1 MEGLY
6 SLYRHRLF
14 NFENVAIDFV
24 IFLIYISLMQIPIS
38 SFQEILGIVFFF
50 IFQVQLITILIDE
63 NWNPILQILPIRKKD
78 YFNAYMKL
86 TFVFYVLY
94 VLCTIWFHTLI
105 SKLSLLFVVAPIG
118 CLYYCL
124 RNFKTMTIV
133 KSNHMIIRYV
143 LFMIAALVF
152 TWIRNNTEI
161 TNSIVVFGN
170 LICLAIVA
178 ILLFACMNEIRK
190 EELI

>member
-50 IFQVQLITILIDE
+50 IFQVQLITILIDG

-178 ILLFACMNEIRK
+178 ILLFACMYEIGK
-190 EELI
+190 EKSL

>member
-124 RNFKTMTIV
+124 RNFKTMTTI

-178 ILLFACMNEIRK
+178 ILLFACMYEIGK
-190 EELI
+190 EKSL